1 MPRAIRIPDLPF
13 VSLKEIEIGCF
24 LPPRGGETLY
34 RAGLLPEPIRKAVP
48 GGRPGWDLEAL
59 ARAAV
64 AGALYLGMPAM
75 FPAARLANALMDE
88 QKVSYSHKETWI
100 PHRISYEPWPPN
112 CRVGDLDG
120 DQFYWTLHRLKREA
134 GPSIYTPGAPRSEDL
149 VLLIADR
156 EWVFDRPYKGLSAT
170 TMFPD
175 EPPTKEKPLKKL
187 PANPLFR
194 ISGWQRGLDD
204 TLEVTPY
211 ISLFK
216 PGWDVRK
223 SAAWRHGKA
232 IEEEAVH
239 AYDHALCIVAVN
251 VSLAIRTALDRIITD
266 RIADA
271 RAA

>member
-1 MPRAIRIPDLPF
+1 MPRAIRIPDSPF

-34 RAGLLPEPIRKAVP
+34 RAGLLPEPTRKAVP

-64 AGALYLGMPAM
+64 AGALYLGMPAL
-75 FPAARLANALMDE
+75 FPAARLANAIMDE
-88 QKVSYSHKETWI
+88 QKLFYGHKETWI

-112 CRVGDLDG
+112 CHIGNLDG

-134 GPSIYTPGAPRSEDL
+134 GPPIYTPGEPRSEDL
-149 VLLIADR
+149 VLLIVDR
-156 EWVFDRPYKGLSAT
+156 EWVFDRPYKGLTPT
-170 TMFPD
+170 TLFPD
-175 EPPTKEKPLKKL
+175 KLPAKKI
-187 PANPLFR
+187 PANPLLR

-204 TLEVTPY
+204 TLEVTPFVE
-211 ISLFK
+211 LFK
-216 PGWDVRK
+216 SGWEERR
-223 SAAWRHGKA
+223 SPAWRHA
-232 IEEEAVH
+232 QALEEEAVS
-239 AYDHALCIVAVN
+239 AYDRALCIVAVN